1 MGHGISG
8 PRTSRR
14 PSQGLLSSLADTYHS
29 NTVRLP
35 SVSVSVRNASR
46 CLSDFRTGGCP
57 MAGRGAGGF
66 GSRETFLRAVASQP
80 RDGNKTERR
89 PIRSEEERRKRGV
102 PSPAATSEKGIS
114 CLMTGVYQ
122 KGETRFP
129 PFLPRNVRVSE
140 HLFGL
145 PGLTNV
151 GRVANGIFRGAQPK
165 PEGYA
170 TLKAMGVKTVI
181 NLRTRHGE
189 REAIEAAG
197 MRYVEIPMNVRK
209 ALSVMTDK
217 ANQPVFVHCSR
228 GADRTG
234 VVAAVYR
241 MEVDGWSEAEAEAEM
256 EAFGFHEVWVQL

>member
-1 MGHGISG
+1 MGNKGKRMVESIVIELTAMGKGSFAG
-8 PRTSRR
+8 RTMRVAALLLLF
-14 PSQGLLSSLADTYHS
+14 GLLAPPGVSPGPAAAPGNPSS
-29 NTVRLP
+29 
-35 SVSVSVRNASR
+35 
-46 CLSDFRTGGCP
+46 
-57 MAGRGAGGF
+57 
-66 GSRETFLRAVASQP
+66 
-80 RDGNKTERR
+80 
-89 PIRSEEERRKRGV
+89 RGV
-102 PSPAATSEKGIS
+102 MVGDNS
-114 CLMTGVYQ
+114 V
-122 KGETRFP
+122 
-129 PFLPRNVRVSE
+129 FLPRNVRVSE

-170 TLKAMGVKTVI
+170 TLKATGIRTVI

-197 MRYVEIPMNVRK
+197 MRYVEIPMNVRKNVVPAAVRK

-256 EAFGFHEVWVQL
+256 EAFGFHEVWFQLKKFVRQYTEDRKGIRTGSGP